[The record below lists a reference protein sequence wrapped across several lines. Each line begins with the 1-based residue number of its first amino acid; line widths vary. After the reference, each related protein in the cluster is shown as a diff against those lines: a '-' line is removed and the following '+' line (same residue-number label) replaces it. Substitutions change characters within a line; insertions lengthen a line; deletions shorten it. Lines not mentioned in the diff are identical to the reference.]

1 MIWPDGSNFTAQ
13 DIVQN
18 LQYLKPVSAF
28 RTKYDY
34 DNLLYIVKWRGT
46 QSKWKKV
53 GVTL

>member
-34 DNLLYIVKWRGT
+34 EPLYIVEERLYTK
-46 QSKWKKV
+46 
-53 GVTL
+53 